1 MAKSRLRAERHPIWM
16 MSRSPTPDRLL
27 VELVPVRV
35 HREDLK
41 AVFDINPQLTEE
53 DRQAI
58 QHEQHA
64 ALADGIG
71 A

>member
-1 MAKSRLRAERHPIWM
+1 M
-16 MSRSPTPDRLL
+16 
-27 VELVPVRV
+27 
-35 HREDLK
+35 
-41 AVFDINPQLTEE
+41 FDINPHLTEA
-53 DRQAI
+53 DLQAI